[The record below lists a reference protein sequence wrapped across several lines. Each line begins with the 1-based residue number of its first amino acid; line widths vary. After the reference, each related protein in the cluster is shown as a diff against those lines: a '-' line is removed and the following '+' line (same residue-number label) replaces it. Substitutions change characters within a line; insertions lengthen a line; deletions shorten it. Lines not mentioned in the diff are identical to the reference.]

1 MTNYRKAIFDETRLA
16 TLRAPTLAECQA
28 EQPKYQAGMVFKG
41 RHKVVL
47 MDEVSPA
54 DLFCYLGARFG
65 HPMGLFS
72 NVPRERFQ
80 GAICWHYLLFL
91 PEGPVD
97 VVSLN
102 FRTEV
107 YLPACY
113 VCSAGDFAD
122 LIKAD
127 RPRHAAAIAAVEAK
141 ATKWV
146 SFLNPY
152 AQLVESSQLL
162 LARAKSLAATLQADM
177 AAPHTVE
184 EAASFVQ
191 AFNDHYPLALELAG
205 LCLSIRMMCPVM
217 IEAFLNLTLYALA
230 KPDLRSASGGLLA
243 LTRQPLVKKVQGL
256 DQTCDY
262 FLRPVDWAA
271 PVCQAV
277 DELRRRRNEIL
288 HGNIDPVGQ
297 KYETVWLWEQAPL
310 FTRVLGP
317 YERALGSKL
326 SAHPLVEVEKDFQ
339 LVEAFEEHVLSC
351 IQPTAAAEMRNIL
364 GSIDLAYD
372 QNRDKLGILFA
383 NAHHDIRLDGN
394 Q

>member
-1 MTNYRKAIFDETRLA
+1 MTNYRKVAFDETCLA
-16 TLRAPTLAECQA
+16 ALRVPTLAECQA
-28 EQPKYQAGMVFKG
+28 EKPKYQAGIVFQA

-65 HPMGLFS
+65 HPTGFFS
-72 NVPRERFQ
+72 NVPREIYNE
-80 GAICWHYLLFL
+80 AVCWHYLLFL

-107 YLPACY
+107 YLPACFE
-113 VCSAGDFAD
+113 CSAAAFAA
-122 LIKAD
+122 LIKTD
-127 RPRHAAAIAAVEAK
+127 RPRHEIAIAVVEAK

-162 LARAKSLAATLQADM
+162 LARAKSLSAILQADM
-177 AAPHTVE
+177 AAPHTPE

-191 AFNDHYPLALELAG
+191 AFNEHYPLALELAG

-230 KPDLRSASGGLLA
+230 KPELRSASGGLLA
-243 LTRQPLVKKVQGL
+243 LTRQSLVKKVQGL

-262 FLRPVDWAA
+262 FLRPVDWSA
-271 PVCQAV
+271 PVCQEV
-277 DELRRRRNEIL
+277 DQLRRRRNEVL
-288 HGNIDPVGQ
+288 HGNVDPLAQ
-297 KYETVWLWEQAPL
+297 KYETVWLWEKAPL

-326 SAHPLVEVEKDFQ
+326 SAHPLAEVEKDFQ
-339 LVEAFEEHVLSC
+339 LVETFEEYVLSC
-351 IQPTAAAEMRNIL
+351 LQPRVADEIRNIL

-372 QNRDKLGILFA
+372 QDRDKLGILFA
-383 NAHHDIRLDGN
+383 NAHHDIKLDGN
-394 Q
+394 R